1 MITRHDDHVIG
12 FIVRLYG
19 QNRRR
24 RRFSRPRRSRP
35 LVRSGAVE
43 LEMKQDPRAFGSID
57 RTCVASTRAGFA
69 FKTKAYCLGR
79 GRNAT
84 RDIHDG
90 LFEEGKSR
98 RNGSS
103 VSCNPVSNV
112 GDLRFSFRKQ
122 EVKNRC

>member
-57 RTCVASTRAGFA
+57 RSNVRS
-69 FKTKAYCLGR
+69 K
-79 GRNAT
+79 
-84 RDIHDG
+84 H
-90 LFEEGKSR
+90 SR
-98 RNGSS
+98 RFCIQNES
-103 VSCNPVSNV
+103 VLFGEGEERHAGYS
-112 GDLRFSFRKQ
+112 RRAF
-122 EVKNRC
+122 